1 MLLPIIVHLRAM
13 QLYTHHAHNLCARIV
28 FQQDHD
34 FFGEVYSAL
43 DGEYDGVVERQ
54 IGLFGEDKLDL
65 TAIIVQVHSKLKG
78 LPTVGVKENKVFY
91 TQLLEMEKQLLS
103 AIQAVINTGVSEG
116 TRQMLGDICDR
127 SEVRQYKIKQRLK

>member
-103 AIQAVINTGVSEG
+103 AIQAVINAGVSEG